1 MQLECNA
8 WAYNIRTKTPYPT
21 ISQKISK
28 TKKFSKTPKPRS
40 KMHEW
45 MKNEGFRKLT
55 KWSDLDIGQ
64 KVEGREIYVREKSLG
79 WERRFSIKRE
89 EGKMKSDLHT
99 AYIRKSHL
107 DGSKYLLSTKSRQ
120 KLIHRGVV
128 EDLSMTKI
136 PRWIKKLSTM
146 YRPDRNLFDGAKKL
160 SRFYQEKT

>member
-1 MQLECNA
+1 
-8 WAYNIRTKTPYPT
+8 
-21 ISQKISK
+21 
-28 TKKFSKTPKPRS
+28 
-40 KMHEW
+40 
-45 MKNEGFRKLT
+45 
-55 KWSDLDIGQ
+55 
-64 KVEGREIYVREKSLG
+64 
-79 WERRFSIKRE
+79 
-89 EGKMKSDLHT
+89 MKSDLHT

-160 SRFYQEKT
+160 SRFYQEKTQRPQWIEIPSRSIEKRRKNGSIEENLLRIYREVVELEEKEFFKKGKTHRDECSKQATQTQIQSTY